1 MKSKSKIFI
10 VIILLLQL
18 VINIYLIVEKE
29 NIQELKEET
38 TIPVRKP
45 EKALSMM
52 LETEAGSG
60 NYELTTASSWPT
72 EGYIF
77 NSTLSKCENGGE
89 LSWDDTNK
97 KVLMSGNMS
106 DKCYVYFDAVQ
117 KAVINEIITSDIT
130 LSSMTI
136 TINATK
142 GTFDISKYYYSIDN
156 GATWN
161 ESTSNIISISG
172 LTKGTTYAI
181 KAYVQDARKINSD
194 YKIVNASTLDITIIT
209 FTIDGTQY
217 YAEENMTWKEW
228 VESKYS
234 NNDYYTRDTF
244 IFDKAS
250 NGRKRITYYLSDGKD
265 CTPENDEKI
274 IANQDYYLIKNSE
287 PS

>member
-89 LSWDDTNK
+89 LSWDGTNK

-106 DKCYVYFDAVQ
+106 DKCYVYFD
-117 KAVINEIITSDIT
+117 KE
-130 LSSMTI
+130 
-136 TINATK
+136 
-142 GTFDISKYYYSIDN
+142 
-156 GATWN
+156 
-161 ESTSNIISISG
+161 
-172 LTKGTTYAI
+172 
-181 KAYVQDARKINSD
+181 
-194 YKIVNASTLDITIIT
+194 ASTIS
-209 FTIDGTQY
+209 FTIDGTVY
-217 YAEENMTWKEW
+217 NAEEGMLWNEW
-228 VESKYS
+228 VDSIYNTGGFNIKWHELM
-234 NNDYYTRDTF
+234 DYNIIVNTS
-244 IFDKAS
+244 A
-250 NGRKRITYYLSDGKD
+250 NA
-265 CTPENDEKI
+265 
-274 IANQDYYLIKNSE
+274 IANFGDYEPLNASTAIISGYNYQLIWNKKTIPNYHGIVFFIY
-287 PS
+287 

>member
-106 DKCYVYFDAVQ
+106 DKCYVYFD
-117 KAVINEIITSDIT
+117 KE
-130 LSSMTI
+130 
-136 TINATK
+136 
-142 GTFDISKYYYSIDN
+142 
-156 GATWN
+156 
-161 ESTSNIISISG
+161 
-172 LTKGTTYAI
+172 
-181 KAYVQDARKINSD
+181 
-194 YKIVNASTLDITIIT
+194 ASTIS
-209 FTIDGTQY
+209 FTIDGTVY
-217 YAEENMTWKEW
+217 NAEEGMLWNEW
-228 VESKYS
+228 VDSIYNTGGFNIKWHELM
-234 NNDYYTRDTF
+234 DYNIIVNTS
-244 IFDKAS
+244 A
-250 NGRKRITYYLSDGKD
+250 NA
-265 CTPENDEKI
+265 
-274 IANQDYYLIKNSE
+274 IANFGDYEPLNASTAIISGYNYQLI
-287 PS
+287 

>member
-72 EGYIF
+72 DGYIF

-106 DKCYVYFDAVQ
+106 DKCYVYFD
-117 KAVINEIITSDIT
+117 KE
-130 LSSMTI
+130 
-136 TINATK
+136 
-142 GTFDISKYYYSIDN
+142 
-156 GATWN
+156 
-161 ESTSNIISISG
+161 
-172 LTKGTTYAI
+172 
-181 KAYVQDARKINSD
+181 
-194 YKIVNASTLDITIIT
+194 ASTIS
-209 FTIDGTQY
+209 FTIDGTVY
-217 YAEENMTWKEW
+217 NAEEGMLWNEW
-228 VESKYS
+228 VDSIYNTSGFNIEWYEFYGYNIIVNTSA
-234 NNDYYTRDTF
+234 NAIALNVGDYEPLN
-244 IFDKAS
+244 AS
-250 NGRKRITYYLSDGKD
+250 TA
-265 CTPENDEKI
+265 I
-274 IANQDYYLIKNSE
+274 ISGYDYQLI
-287 PS
+287 